1 MPASKISLVKV
12 VAGMVECPVMVN
24 VRPWAMQLGND
35 VAIRHMD
42 MRRTGFYE
50 QWLELHMSFDIDTR
64 LTRA

>member
-35 VAIRHMD
+35 VAIRHMG
-42 MRRTGFYE
+42 MRRTGLYE
-50 QWLELHMSFDIDTR
+50 HTL